1 MTLARMLLATA
12 FVASAPV
19 WVGCDGDDPTEPV
32 TEPVRVRI
40 TGSWTGT
47 IQPPPPNPT
56 CPLDQTI
63 TEDNN
68 GNVRGTADLQAPCA
82 LITFGVT
89 GTNNTGGVSDSV
101 ELTLTDPAGV
111 LIFNGNFD
119 GVDAMS
125 GFTTGEG
132 CIVTICPTS
141 FTR

>member
-1 MTLARMLLATA
+1 MKPARMLLATA

-19 WVGCDGDDPTEPV
+19 WVACSSDDPTTPDPPV
-32 TEPVRVRI
+32 LI

-47 IQPPPPNPT
+47 IQPPPPSPT
-56 CPLDQTI
+56 CPLDPTI
-63 TEDNN
+63 TEDND
-68 GNVRGTADLQAPCA
+68 GNVTGTADLQAPCS
-82 LITFGVT
+82 LITFTVT

-101 ELTLTDPAGV
+101 ELTFTDPTGV

-125 GFTTGEG
+125 GLTTGEG
-132 CIVTICPTS
+132 CTGTLCPTS

>member
-19 WVGCDGDDPTEPV
+19 WVACSSDDPTTPDPPV
-32 TEPVRVRI
+32 VL

-47 IQPPPPNPT
+47 IQPPPPNSI

-68 GNVRGTADLQAPCA
+68 GNVTGTADLQAPCA
-82 LITFGVT
+82 LITFTVT

-119 GVDAMS
+119 GADAMS
-125 GFTTGEG
+125 GLMNGVDCTN
-132 CIVTICPTS
+132 CPTS

>member
-1 MTLARMLLATA
+1 MKPARMLLATA
-12 FVASAPV
+12 FVASAPA
-19 WVGCDGDDPTEPV
+19 WVACSSDDPVAPV
-32 TEPVRVRI
+32 PVVI

-47 IQPPPPNPT
+47 IQTPPPGPT

-68 GNVRGTADLQAPCA
+68 GNVTGTADLQAPCT
-82 LITFGVT
+82 LITFTVT

-101 ELTLTDPAGV
+101 ELTLTDPTGV

-125 GFTTGEG
+125 GFTTGQG
-132 CIVTICPTS
+132 CTDTICPTS

>member
-19 WVGCDGDDPTEPV
+19 WVACSSDDPTAPAPV
-32 TEPVRVRI
+32 LI
-40 TGSWTGT
+40 TGSWTGP
-47 IQPPPPNPT
+47 IQTPSGPI
-56 CPLDQTI
+56 CPLDPTI
-63 TEDNN
+63 TEDNT
-68 GNVRGTADLQAPCA
+68 GNVTGTADLQAPCA
-82 LITFGVT
+82 LVTFTVT

-101 ELTLTDPAGV
+101 ELTLTDPTGV

-132 CIVTICPTS
+132 CTGTICPTS

>member
-19 WVGCDGDDPTEPV
+19 WVGCSSDDPAAPV
-32 TEPVRVRI
+32 PPVVL

-47 IQPPPPNPT
+47 VQTQTRT
-56 CPLDQTI
+56 CSLNLSI

-68 GNVRGTADLQAPCA
+68 GNVTGTADLRSPCEVVT
-82 LITFGVT
+82 LTVT
-89 GTNNTGGVSDSV
+89 GTNNTGGVPDSV
-101 ELTLTDPAGV
+101 ELNFSQDGNFFT
-111 LIFNGNFD
+111 FNGNFD

-125 GFTTGEG
+125 GLITGAGG
-132 CIVTICPTS
+132 CTGTLCPTS